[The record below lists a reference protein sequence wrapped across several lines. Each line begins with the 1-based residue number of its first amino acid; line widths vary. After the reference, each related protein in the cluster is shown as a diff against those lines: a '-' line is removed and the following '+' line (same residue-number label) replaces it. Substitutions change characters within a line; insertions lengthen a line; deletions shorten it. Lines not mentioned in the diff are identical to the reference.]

1 MSPLK
6 KITIEFAILHNILWL
21 SI

>member
-6 KITIEFAILHNILWL
+6 KF
-21 SI
+21 

>member
-6 KITIEFAILHNILWL
+6 KGIKSF
-21 SI
+21 

>member
-6 KITIEFAILHNILWL
+6 K
-21 SI
+21 

>member
-6 KITIEFAILHNILWL
+6 KVWL
-21 SI
+21 RL

>member
-6 KITIEFAILHNILWL
+6 KL
-21 SI
+21 